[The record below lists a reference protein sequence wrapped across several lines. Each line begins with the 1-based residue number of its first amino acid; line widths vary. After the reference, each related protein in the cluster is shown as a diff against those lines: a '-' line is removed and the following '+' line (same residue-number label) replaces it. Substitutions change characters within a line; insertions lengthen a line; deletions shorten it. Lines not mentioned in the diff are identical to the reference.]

1 MPPDTNPPAETA
13 PQESKPV
20 KDQLTSGYLTHELR
34 APLASIRFAL
44 ELFLDENAAKLQTAD
59 RRLLDLALRNV
70 SKLNLLINDIMDL
83 SKIQTGRLKM
93 QPEPVDPVKLA
104 RETAGDMDS
113 WVRHA
118 GLKLTV
124 TVPEN
129 CPQVFVDRRRTVQ
142 ALTNLISNAI
152 KFTPSGGSIEVTLKA
167 DDPGHAGFVV
177 LSVKDTGCGIAPED
191 ILKVFGYFV
200 QAGPQD
206 KHREGSGLGL
216 PLARSMMEIQG
227 GTMWVNSRPGEGST
241 FIFTMPVYVPGRE
254 TPAGA
259 GR

>member
-1 MPPDTNPPAETA
+1 MSEKPA
-13 PQESKPV
+13 

-44 ELFLDENAAKLQTAD
+44 ELFLDENAARLQTED
-59 RRLLDLALRNV
+59 RRLLDIALRNV
-70 SKLNLLINDIMDL
+70 SKLNLLINDIMEL
-83 SKIQTGRLKM
+83 SKIQTGRMKM
-93 QPEPVDPVKLA
+93 QPEPADPVKLA
-104 RETAGDMDS
+104 RETAADMDS
-113 WVRHA
+113 CVQRA

-124 TVPEN
+124 NAPEN

-142 ALTNLISNAI
+142 ALTNLISNAV
-152 KFTPSGGSIEVTLKA
+152 KFTPLGGAIEITLKT
-167 DDPGHAGFVV
+167 DVPKHAGFVV

-200 QAGPQD
+200 QVGPQD
-206 KHREGSGLGL
+206 TRREGSGLGL
-216 PLARSMMEIQG
+216 SLARSMTEIQG

-241 FIFTMPVYVPGRE
+241 FSFTMPVYVPGKE
-254 TPAGA
+254 PPAGV